1 MSSTQEM
8 NNGNKSIERIEFAS
22 SYSDVPLSRH
32 AVYLLNQFQLS
43 RLRQGTA
50 AVKNRSKVRGGGAKP
65 FKQKGTGNARRGTN
79 RTPLRPG
86 GGVVFGPTPRSYETS
101 LNSKYVKHAMKVA
114 ISLNKEKFSVVNF
127 ESGFDRSK
135 DCRSFVNGDR
145 ILLVVDVQ
153 EVPPLGL
160 LNYDGI
166 EVNIVTDLSVR
177 WMCKADRIC
186 VSENAYGRFMEL
198 YNG

>member
-1 MSSTQEM
+1 MTNTTEM
-8 NNGNKSIERIEFAS
+8 NSGNKSIQSIEFNSA
-22 SYSDVPLSRH
+22 YSDTPLTRH
-32 AVYLLNQFQLS
+32 AVYLLNQFQLR

-50 AVKNRSKVRGGGAKP
+50 AVKNRSRVRGGGAKP

-86 GGVVFGPTPRSYETS
+86 GGVVFGPSPRSYETS
-101 LNSKYVKHAMKVA
+101 LNSKYVKHAMKAA
-114 ISLNKEKFSVVNF
+114 IALNKEKFFVVNF

-135 DCRSFVNGDR
+135 DCRSFVNGKR
-145 ILLVVDVQ
+145 ILVVVDVQ
-153 EVPPLGL
+153 EAPPFGL

-166 EVNIVTDLSVR
+166 EVNVVTDLSVR
-177 WMCKADRIC
+177 WMCKADQIC
-186 VSENAYGRFMEL
+186 ISENAYDRFMEL